1 MSLNNYR
8 DLSTADTAFNAG
20 FQFEF
25 YCDRCNETWR
35 SPFTPYRTGQIA
47 GLLSRFTYLLFDH
60 RGAGRASRGLAEVG
74 SGGAK
79 TDAFDEALATARQ
92 RFHACSH
99 CDRGVCS
106 SCWDAQAQMCRACAA
121 ERQSAPQRESSQ
133 AQPSVH
139 TPARDA
145 CPNCGTSTQG
155 GRFCPEC
162 GFDMASTHK
171 SCPGCGALMQRA
183 SRFCTDCGH
192 GF

>member
-35 SPFTPYRTGQIA
+35 SPFTPYRSGQIA

-60 RGAGRASRGLAEVG
+60 RGAGRASRGLAEFG

-79 TDAFDEALATARQ
+79 TNAFDEALVTARQ

-106 SCWDAQAQMCRACAA
+106 SCWDAQAQMCRTCAT
-121 ERQSAPQRESSQ
+121 ERQSAQQRDSSQ
-133 AQPSVH
+133 VQPSVH
-139 TPARDA
+139 APPRDA

-171 SCPGCGALMQRA
+171 SCPGCGALVLRA